1 MGVNSPISN
10 EQIGIMIRRIKEDLN
25 SLNIKYKD
33 NNFIFIPSIPL
44 LIIGFS
50 VHYFFGFEAAII
62 VELPLITFVLIALLF
77 HVYRSIEKDLE
88 EERTQTQAIQS
99 IYTFITP
106 RYPLPSMSRWTAYPD
121 LAETIVREC
130 MTYKPKLVVELGS
143 GISTLITAYALEQH
157 GEKDAHIISLDHSQE
172 YTQKTKDLLTVHE
185 LETKAQVLYSPLEP
199 TQIGNKTYSWYNIDK
214 LTTKDTIDLL
224 IVDGPPVKTN
234 QLARY
239 PALPL
244 LFSKLSK
251 ECIIILDDAARPS
264 EQQAVSQWLREFPG
278 FKQEYISNKKGLSI
292 LRRTR

>member
-1 MGVNSPISN
+1 
-10 EQIGIMIRRIKEDLN
+10 MIRRIKEDLN

-33 NNFIFIPSIPL
+33 NNFIFIPSILL
-44 LIIGFS
+44 LIIGFT
-50 VHYFFGFEAAII
+50 VYNFFGFEAAII
-62 VELPLITFVLIALLF
+62 VELTLITFVLIALLF
-77 HVYRSIEKDLE
+77 HMYRSVEKDLE

-106 RYPLPSMSRWTAYPD
+106 RYPLPSMSRWTAFPD

-130 MTYKPKLVVELGS
+130 MTNKPKLVVELGS
-143 GISTLITAYALEQH
+143 GVSTLITAYALEQH

-172 YTQKTKDLLTVHE
+172 YTQKTQDLLTVHE

-199 TQIGNKTYSWYNIDK
+199 TQVGNKNYIWYNIDL

-224 IVDGPPVKTN
+224 IVDGPPAKTN

-278 FKQEYISNKKGLSI
+278 FKQEYINSKKGLSI
-292 LRRTR
+292 LRRTL

>member
-1 MGVNSPISN
+1 MIS
-10 EQIGIMIRRIKEDLN
+10 RIKEDLD

-33 NNFIFIPSIPL
+33 NNVIFIPSIL
-44 LIIGFS
+44 LLVIGFI
-50 VHYFFGFEAAII
+50 VHYFLGFEAAVI

-77 HVYRSIEKDLE
+77 HVYRSVEKELE
-88 EERTQTQAIQS
+88 EERTQFQAIQS
-99 IYTFITP
+99 IYTFIRP

-130 MTYKPKLVVELGS
+130 MVNKPKLVVELGS

-157 GEKDAHIISLDHSQE
+157 GETGAHIISLDHSQE
-172 YTQKTKDLLTVHE
+172 YAQKTTELLKVHE
-185 LETKAQVLYSPLEP
+185 LETHAQVLYSPLEP
-199 TQIGNKTYSWYNIDK
+199 TQIGNKTYSWYNLDR
-214 LTTKDTIDLL
+214 LSLKDTIDLL

-244 LFSKLSK
+244 LISKLSN
-251 ECIIILDDAARPS
+251 ECIILLDDAARPS
-264 EQQAVSQWLREFPG
+264 EQQAVSQWLGEFPG

-292 LRRTR
+292 LRRTL

>member
-1 MGVNSPISN
+1 M
-10 EQIGIMIRRIKEDLN
+10 
-25 SLNIKYKD
+25 
-33 NNFIFIPSIPL
+33 
-44 LIIGFS
+44 
-50 VHYFFGFEAAII
+50 
-62 VELPLITFVLIALLF
+62 
-77 HVYRSIEKDLE
+77 YRSVEKDLE

-130 MTYKPKLVVELGS
+130 MTNKPKLVVELGS
-143 GISTLITAYALEQH
+143 GISTLITAYTLEQH

-172 YTQKTKDLLTVHE
+172 YTQKTQDLLTVHE

-199 TQIGNKTYSWYNIDK
+199 TQVGNKTYSWYNIDR

-224 IVDGPPVKTN
+224 IIDGPPVKTN

-264 EQQAVSQWLREFPG
+264 EQQAVRQWLREFPG

>member
-1 MGVNSPISN
+1 
-10 EQIGIMIRRIKEDLN
+10 MIRRINEDLH

-33 NNFIFIPSIPL
+33 NNFIFIPSILLL
-44 LIIGFS
+44 LIGFT
-50 VHYFFGFEAAII
+50 VYYFFGIEAAII
-62 VELPLITFVLIALLF
+62 VELPLLTFVIIALLF
-77 HVYRSIEKDLE
+77 HMYRSVEKDLE
-88 EERTQTQAIQS
+88 EERTQYQAIQS

-130 MTYKPKLVVELGS
+130 MINRPKLVVELGS

-157 GEKDAHIISLDHSQE
+157 GEKDAHIISLDHSQK
-172 YTQKTKDLLTVHE
+172 YAQKTQDLLTLHE
-185 LETKAQVLYSPLEP
+185 LEAKAQVLYSPLEP
-199 TQIGNKTYSWYNIDK
+199 TQIGNKTYSWYNKDR
-214 LTTKDTIDLL
+214 LTTKDTIDIL
-224 IVDGPPVKTN
+224 IVDGPPLKTN

-244 LFSKLSK
+244 FFSKLSK

-278 FKQEYISNKKGLSI
+278 LKHEYICNKKGLSI
-292 LRRTR
+292 LRRTF

>member
-1 MGVNSPISN
+1 
-10 EQIGIMIRRIKEDLN
+10 MIRRIKEDLN

-33 NNFIFIPSIPL
+33 NNFIFIPSILL
-44 LIIGFS
+44 LIIGFT
-50 VHYFFGFEAAII
+50 VYNFFGFEAAII

-77 HVYRSIEKDLE
+77 HTYRSVEKDLE
-88 EERTQTQAIQS
+88 EERTHTQAIQS

-130 MTYKPKLVVELGS
+130 MINKPKLVVELGS

-157 GEKDAHIISLDHSQE
+157 GENDAHIISLDHSQE
-172 YTQKTKDLLTVHE
+172 YTQKTQDLLNVHE
-185 LETKAQVLYSPLEP
+185 LETKAQVLYSPLET
-199 TQIGNKTYSWYNIDK
+199 TQVGNKTYSWYNIDR
-214 LTTKDTIDLL
+214 LTTKNTIDLL

-239 PALPL
+239 PALSL

-278 FKQEYISNKKGLSI
+278 FKQEYISSKKGLSI
-292 LRRTR
+292 LRRTI

>member
-1 MGVNSPISN
+1 
-10 EQIGIMIRRIKEDLN
+10 MIRRINEDLN

-33 NNFIFIPSIPL
+33 NNFIFIPSMLL
-44 LIIGFS
+44 LIIGFT
-50 VHYFFGFEAAII
+50 VHNFFGFEAAII

-77 HVYRSIEKDLE
+77 HMYRSVEKDLE
-88 EERTQTQAIQS
+88 EERTHTQAIQS

-121 LAETIVREC
+121 LADTIVREC
-130 MTYKPKLVVELGS
+130 MINKPKLVVELGS

-157 GEKDAHIISLDHSQE
+157 GENDAHIISLDHSQE
-172 YTQKTKDLLTVHE
+172 YTQKTQDLLTVHE
-185 LETKAQVLYSPLEP
+185 LETKAQVLYSPLET
-199 TQIGNKTYSWYNIDK
+199 TQVGNKTYSWYNIDR
-214 LTTKDTIDLL
+214 LTTKNAIDLL

-244 LFSKLSK
+244 LFSQLSK

-278 FKQEYISNKKGLSI
+278 FKQEYISSKKGLSI
-292 LRRTR
+292 LRRTL

>member
-1 MGVNSPISN
+1 
-10 EQIGIMIRRIKEDLN
+10 MIRRIKEDLN

-33 NNFIFIPSIPL
+33 NNFIFIPSILL
-44 LIIGFS
+44 LIIGFT
-50 VHYFFGFEAAII
+50 VYNFFGFEAAII

-77 HVYRSIEKDLE
+77 HMYRSVEKDLE
-88 EERTQTQAIQS
+88 EERTHTQAIQS

-130 MTYKPKLVVELGS
+130 MINKPKLVVELGS

-157 GEKDAHIISLDHSQE
+157 GENDAHIISLDHSQE
-172 YTQKTKDLLTVHE
+172 YTQKTQDLLNVHE
-185 LETKAQVLYSPLEP
+185 LETKAQVLYSPLET
-199 TQIGNKTYSWYNIDK
+199 TQVGNKTYSWYNIDR
-214 LTTKDTIDLL
+214 LTTKNTIDLL

-239 PALPL
+239 PALSL

-264 EQQAVSQWLREFPG
+264 EQQAVSQWLREFPE
-278 FKQEYISNKKGLSI
+278 FKQEYISSKKGLSI
-292 LRRTR
+292 LRRTL